1 MITTNVIV
9 AGYLIANAAALV
21 ALGLAGLWM
30 SRKA

>member
-1 MITTNVIV
+1 MFTTNVIV

-21 ALGLAGLWM
+21 ALCLAGLWM